1 MTSCWSNILC
11 LSVQQVWLM
20 AEWQTFGME
29 YEGLLFRKSTIPT
42 NPKPNTRADTNP
54 NPNPNFGV
62 WVICGNAECEK

>member
-1 MTSCWSNILC
+1 
-11 LSVQQVWLM
+11 M

-62 WVICGNAECEK
+62 WVICGNAECGK